1 MPRFAFRLRVRAHR
15 IQDYDEAHQKVWPEL
30 LQLLKDVGI
39 SQYSIFRSGTD
50 LFFYMHV
57 EDFERAWYELDANR
71 VNQLWQ
77 KAMEPILEPLSDLQ
91 PGERFPMMREVFY
104 LD

>member
-1 MPRFAFRLRVRAHR
+1 MARVAFRLRVRPERIAEYEEAHR
-15 IQDYDEAHQKVWPEL
+15 KVWPEL

-39 SQYSIFRSGTD
+39 SQYSIFRSGSD
-50 LFFYMHV
+50 LFFYLHV
-57 EDFERAWYELDANR
+57 DDFERAWNQIDANP
-71 VNQLWQ
+71 VNKRWQ
-77 KAMEPILEPLSDLQ
+77 AQMAPLFEPMADPA

>member
-1 MPRFAFRLRVRAHR
+1 MARIAFRLRVRPERIAEYEAAHR
-15 IQDYDEAHQKVWPEL
+15 AVWPEL

-57 EDFERAWYELDANR
+57 QDFERAWSQIDAHPVNR
-71 VNQLWQ
+71 RWQ
-77 KAMEPILEPLSDLQ
+77 AQMAPLFEPMPEPAA
-91 PGERFPMMREVFY
+91 GERFPMLREVFY
-104 LD
+104 LE

>member
-1 MPRFAFRLRVRAHR
+1 MARIAFRLRVRPERIAEYEDAHR
-15 IQDYDEAHQKVWPEL
+15 KVWPEL

-39 SQYSIFRSGTD
+39 SEYSIFRRGTD

-57 EDFERAWYELDANR
+57 DDFERAWSQIDANP
-71 VNQLWQ
+71 VNRRWQ
-77 KAMEPILEPLSDLQ
+77 AQMAPLFEPLPDLP

-104 LD
+104 LE